1 MRPPSQETPRLTSWP
16 TPSLPLVCGDWHEA
30 DIWSQICGPCGA
42 NPSTEQPG
50 LETQAS
56 SLSSGWYSWP
66 CLELTSG
73 SELKVLS
80 PKTSPSHPNSFFSP
94 LGLGSTDSTKMLVIP
109 DLNVDLCVCVCVY
122 VQWCPTLCCTMDCTH
137 QAPLS
142 MGFPR
147 HAHWSGLPFPSPRDL
162 SDPGIQVSCIGRR
175 IPYH

>member
-30 DIWSQICGPCGA
+30 DLWSQICGPCGA

-66 CLELTSG
+66 CLELISG

-80 PKTSPSHPNSFFSP
+80 PETSPSHPNSFFSP

-109 DLNVDLCVCVCVY
+109 DLNVDLCVCVCVCVRSVVSDSLLHHGLY
-122 VQWCPTLCCTMDCTH
+122 PPGSSVH
-137 QAPLS
+137 GISQACSLEWVAIS
-142 MGFPR
+142 FSKG
-147 HAHWSGLPFPSPRDL
+147 SS
-162 SDPGIQVSCIGRR
+162 
-175 IPYH
+175 